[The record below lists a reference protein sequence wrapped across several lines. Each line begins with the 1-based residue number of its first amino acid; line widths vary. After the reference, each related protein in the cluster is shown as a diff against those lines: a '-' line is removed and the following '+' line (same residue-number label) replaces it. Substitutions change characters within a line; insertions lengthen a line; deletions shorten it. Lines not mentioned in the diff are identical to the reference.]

1 MADNTDWF
9 EGQTLEENGRWDGAL
24 SADAEQ
30 QAPMHSGR
38 FVLGGNI
45 VRAMSVLL
53 VLALLSAGV
62 MTFW

>member
-9 EGQTLEENGRWDGAL
+9 EGQTIEENGGRYGAL
-24 SADAEQ
+24 SVEVEHKART
-30 QAPMHSGR
+30 HYGR
-38 FVLGGNI
+38 FLPGGNI
-45 VRAMSVLL
+45 IRAMSVLL